1 MTDTPQTQH
10 ADTLLAGVAEVFAL
24 VIQHGARWQE
34 LAMFNASDSP
44 AAVIRLH
51 SPGEL
56 EHWLDAQQIKP
67 HAVSDGRRT
76 RLHARIGDV
85 LVTWPA
91 PITPRSENELRE
103 QFDNESA

>member
-24 VIQHGARWQE
+24 VIQHGARWSE
-34 LAMFNASDSP
+34 LVVFNASDSP

-51 SPGEL
+51 APGEL

-67 HAVSDGRRT
+67 YIVGNGRND

-91 PITPRSENELRE
+91 PL
-103 QFDNESA
+103 SAEVA